1 MSDLPKYRH
10 GGRDK
15 ENYGPDLNLRR
26 KRRRFTVAI
35 TIGGITFLALLV
47 WFAWALLAALTGHQ
61 V

>member
-1 MSDLPKYRH
+1 MSDLPKYPH

-15 ENYGPDLNLRR
+15 ENYGPDLRR
-26 KRRRFTVAI
+26 KRRRLTFAI
-35 TIGGITFLALLV
+35 TIGGITFLALLL